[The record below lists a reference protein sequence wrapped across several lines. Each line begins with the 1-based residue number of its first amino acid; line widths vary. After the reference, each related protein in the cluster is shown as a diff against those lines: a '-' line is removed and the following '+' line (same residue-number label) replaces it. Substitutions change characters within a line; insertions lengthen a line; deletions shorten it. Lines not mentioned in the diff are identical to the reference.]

1 VSTINPFQ
9 RFFLDGAKFDTEYL
23 EKIAP
28 QASICMGLATR
39 KVDDKCYALIYFP
52 IGQPV

>member
-9 RFFLDGAKFDTEYL
+9 HFYVDSEKFDTEYL
-23 EKIAP
+23 DKIAP

-39 KVDDKCYALIYFP
+39 KVDDK
-52 IGQPV
+52 